1 MCYSLS
7 EGPARTK
14 IHYVGN
20 LLVRGNL
27 SRESSSRGKIGN
39 IRQHGCITLLAKV
52 RRAKIHY
59 VGNLLVRGNLSR
71 ESSSRGRNTQ
81 VGILR

>member
-27 SRESSSRGKIGN
+27 SRESSSRGKKGLHEAPWVYYSLSEGPA
-39 IRQHGCITLLAKV
+39 RT
-52 RRAKIHY
+52 KIHY
-59 VGNLLVRGNLSR
+59 VGNLLRGAK
-71 ESSSRGRNTQ
+71 
-81 VGILR
+81 